1 MIEKR
6 NTITMEQA
14 REVLCNQI
22 THLPVEKKH
31 VTEAVNQVLQEPIF
45 APFPAP
51 YFRRSG
57 YVGFAITEV
66 DDGNYPIT

>member
-6 NTITMEQA
+6 NTIRMEQA

-31 VTEAVNQVLQEPIF
+31 VTEALNQVLQEPIR
-45 APFPAP
+45 AVPAP
-51 YFRRSG
+51 DSQAFWL
-57 YVGFAITEV
+57 
-66 DDGNYPIT
+66 